1 MAALSCVKGLLD
13 ACMSVASRPMGAR
26 RRSDNRP
33 TLADVAARAGVSAI
47 TVSRALRE
55 PGRVSPAARAEVER
69 AVRALGYERNAAAAM
84 LASGRSD
91 IVGLVIPSVTNHVF
105 ADVLRGVY
113 DALENTAH
121 PVQIGNFRYAPM
133 AEERLLTA
141 FRAQRPA
148 GLIVAG
154 TDQSPGGRAA
164 LEAMECPVVQIMDV
178 CDDPVD
184 MLVGLDHAEGAALA
198 ARHLADRGYRA
209 PGLLAA
215 RMDPR
220 TRKRAA
226 GFEAAATGF
235 DPRRRIT
242 TPEPSS
248 VQLGGRMLASLLAR
262 APETDAVFC
271 INDDLA
277 LGAAFEAARMGLGV
291 PGRLGIAGFNDLE
304 YAAAAEP
311 ALTSVATPRYEMGRM
326 AAEMLLA
333 RIAGADVPSP
343 RVLLRSTL
351 HPRASTAREPAP

>member
-1 MAALSCVKGLLD
+1 MIAFGTMSKG
-13 ACMSVASRPMGAR
+13 VRGGG
-26 RRSDNRP
+26 RP

-47 TVSRALRE
+47 TASRALRE
-55 PGRVSPAARAEVER
+55 PVRVSPAAREAVER

-91 IVGLVIPSVTNHVF
+91 IVGLVIPSVTNNVF

-113 DALENTAH
+113 DALEGTGH
-121 PVQIGNFRYAPM
+121 PVQIGNFRYAPL
-133 AEERLLTA
+133 AEERLLAA

-164 LEAMECPVVQIMDV
+164 LAAMDCPVVQIMDV
-178 CDDPVD
+178 SDDPVD

-198 ARHLADRGYRA
+198 ARHLAERGYRA
-209 PGLLAA
+209 PGILAA

-226 GFEAAATGF
+226 GFEAAARGF
-235 DPRRRIT
+235 DPRRRVT
-242 TPEPSS
+242 THEPSS
-248 VQLGGRMLASLLAR
+248 VQLGGRMLADLLAR

-277 LGAAFEAARMGLGV
+277 LGALFEAARMGIAV
-291 PGRLGIAGFNDLE
+291 PGRLGVAGFNDLE
-304 YAAAAEP
+304 YSAVAEP
-311 ALTSVATPRYEMGRM
+311 ALTSVATPRLEMGRR

-333 RIAGADVPSP
+333 RIGGGAVADR
-343 RVLLRSTL
+343 RVRLRSAL
-351 HPRASTAREPAP
+351 RPRASTAGRSP